1 MDIHT
6 NTLLFAHRTKLT
18 NFNRSAKMGKTF
30 TVRSR
35 IDAAIRILPIK
46 AVKKS
51 NTFPTNVRVHWFG
64 QKMRH
69 TTLGSTEI
77 TIDFPYTIDY
87 TKRIYARAASEGMAT
102 PEASK
107 IGRFRKFVTMFR
119 VRKFNKKLSRTIFL
133 S

>member
-6 NTLLFAHRTKLT
+6 DTLLFAHCAELF
-18 NFNRSAKMGKTF
+18 NFNRASEMRKAF
-30 TVRSR
+30 AIRR
-35 IDAAIRILPIK
+35 WIDASICILPIEPMEK
-46 AVKKS
+46 R
-51 NTFPTNVRVHWFG
+51 NTFPSHVRIHWFG
-64 QKMRH
+64 QKMCH

-102 PEASK
+102 PEARK
-107 IGRFRKFVTMFR
+107 VGRFRKFVTMFR
-119 VRKFNKKLSRTIFL
+119 IRKLNQKLSGTIFL